1 MKPRKLLLFVSLLMG
16 LWLLAR
22 TLPAA
27 AAPNPQLTPFPTPTP
42 GPDGRIIYTVQQDDT
57 LWRISAVTGISID
70 QIRALNNLGSN
81 DVVRPGQA
89 LLLGIGAPIEQTPTP
104 GPTPT
109 PAPPTPTPTPGAGTG
124 WLCIFVYEDL
134 NGDSLRQD
142 EEPALPDAA
151 ISIVERSGKISLDST
166 MQAVLAE
173 SEGVMGEDPN
183 CFESLPE
190 GDYNISIAVPEQ
202 YNPTTVMNYALRI
215 LPGEENYLSFG
226 AQIRSAL
233 PETAPETTTSPTAET
248 SSNHWIGI
256 LGSLLLLAG
265 LALGVY
271 AMRFSR

>member
-1 MKPRKLLLFVSLLMG
+1 MKPRKILLFIGIAIG
-16 LWLLAR
+16 LWLLTRA
-22 TLPAA
+22 LPAL
-27 AAPNPQLTPFPTPTP
+27 AAPNAQLTPFPTPTP
-42 GPDGRIIYTVQQDDT
+42 GPDGRIIYIVQQDDT

-89 LLLGIGAPIEQTPTP
+89 LLLGIGAPIEPTPTP

-109 PAPPTPTPTPGAGTG
+109 PAPPTPTATPGTGTG
-124 WLCIFVYEDL
+124 WLCVFVYEDL

-142 EEPALPDAA
+142 DEPALPGAA
-151 ISIVERSGKISLDST
+151 ISIIARGGKVSLDST
-166 MQAVLAE
+166 MQVVAAE

-190 GDYNISIAVPEQ
+190 GDYNISIAVPEE
-202 YNPTTVMNYALRI
+202 YNPTTVMNYPLRI
-215 LPGEENYLSFG
+215 LPGEQNYLSFG
-226 AQIRSAL
+226 AQIASAL
-233 PETAPETTTSPTAET
+233 PETAPETSVSPPSDTP
-248 SSNHWIGI
+248 SSNWIGI
-256 LGSLLLLAG
+256 AGGLLLLSG